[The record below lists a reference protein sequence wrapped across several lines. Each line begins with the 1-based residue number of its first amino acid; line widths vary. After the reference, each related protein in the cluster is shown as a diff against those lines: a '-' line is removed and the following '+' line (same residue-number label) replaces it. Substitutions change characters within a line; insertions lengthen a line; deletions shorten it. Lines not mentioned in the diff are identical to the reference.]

1 MDIKTLKK
9 FTNNNSEF
17 KIFVKFIANL
27 RPYNLTYF
35 YATKFWEK
43 AVVNF
48 FLKPLCHE
56 TLCLPA
62 LNREIFFK
70 EVEELSLALFLLPTL
85 YRAKRVLP
93 SFIGLLK
100 KGAERWELNKKMASS
115 FQERNEFDNERMD
128 HRIKTIC
135 EDLKQLDVYM
145 EKKKLPSKTRRP
157 ITQAIWCFEDLSQYL
172 RLDELSDL
180 DGTVRDNAL
189 EDTLEGD
196 SEDQSILDES
206 EVAVPNSRQKEMASS
221 DHFER
226 MNPSEIAKLR
236 FNKKSS
242 SFKKSQTE
250 SSKVKD
256 VHAPEYVTADQLHDQ
271 YQHPCGKE
279 QQEPHQSRNK
289 TPAKKVKAYE
299 SVSEPVGQHHYRH
312 QHHDRQEQQ
321 EQQLPRNKT
330 PAKKVKTHESVSEQV
345 DQPHYRQQHHD
356 QQEQQEQQ
364 LPRNKTPAKK
374 VKPHES
380 VSEQVGQLCNQ
391 CQHHYRQEQ
400 QEPHQPRNKTTAKEV
415 KAYESVPEQVDQL
428 HNQPEQQEQQ
438 FPRNKTPAKKNEDK
452 LVEADKDKSAKKEE
466 ENMATRDLLRDAISK
481 NMKFFL
487 EGNTLKVRSQDSAEK
502 LTTKDSSKPTPTVRF
517 KTNHNDERVS
527 RK

>member
-1 MDIKTLKK
+1 M
-9 FTNNNSEF
+9 
-17 KIFVKFIANL
+17 FIWRKRN
-27 RPYNLTYF
+27 
-35 YATKFWEK
+35 
-43 AVVNF
+43 
-48 FLKPLCHE
+48 
-56 TLCLPA
+56 
-62 LNREIFFK
+62 
-70 EVEELSLALFLLPTL
+70 FLL
-85 YRAKRVLP
+85 
-93 SFIGLLK
+93 
-100 KGAERWELNKKMASS
+100 
-115 FQERNEFDNERMD
+115 
-128 HRIKTIC
+128 
-135 EDLKQLDVYM
+135 
-145 EKKKLPSKTRRP
+145 
-157 ITQAIWCFEDLSQYL
+157 TQAIWCFEDLSQYL

-226 MNPSEIAKLR
+226 MNPSEIAQLR

-400 QEPHQPRNKTTAKEV
+400 QEPHQPRNKTPTKKV
-415 KAYESVPEQVDQL
+415 KAHESVSEQVDQL
-428 HNQPEQQEQQ
+428 HNRQQHHDQQEQQEQQLPRNKTPAKKVKAHESVSEQVDQRHYQPEKQEQQ
-438 FPRNKTPAKKNEDK
+438 FPRNKTPAKKVED
-452 LVEADKDKSAKKEE
+452 DKDKSAKKEE